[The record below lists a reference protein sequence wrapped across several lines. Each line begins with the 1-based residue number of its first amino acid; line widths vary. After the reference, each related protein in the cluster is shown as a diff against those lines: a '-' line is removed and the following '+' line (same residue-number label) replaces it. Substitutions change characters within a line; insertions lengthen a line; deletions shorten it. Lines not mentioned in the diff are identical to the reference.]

1 MSDKTSRRRSL
12 GGNRSNPTL
21 QAANASEE
29 LRNIQSF
36 IDKDE
41 REIVHVTPSEIKKS
55 FNARFIPCSLEE
67 FGRISWPELTMGVD
81 EAREMYPELLAGL
94 SFWEN
99 LSSSER
105 EDFIHFLGGVHSTAT
120 SMVNELQIHPITLE
134 RNSPESSE
142 YFIVDGERRSISSL
156 YAQGKIPVVKAY
168 VYNRRLEP
176 LERALLKDSANTG
189 VPLTPYEN
197 LLSKYEIYK
206 VYPGAET
213 LNVRDLGKL
222 LGFSKN
228 IGSILKRVFNSDDME
243 ALFERARKEK
253 LGWREIDFLSK
264 NGADALLPST
274 EAETE
279 TPIESK
285 ESGKDTL
292 SHGGTDEKRRNPDI
306 ASLEERIA
314 EHVGFPCS
322 IGFNESSGNVKVAF
336 KTSLNEFENFLAN
349 LKRIDIEK
357 VLDK

>member
-1 MSDKTSRRRSL
+1 MSDKASRRRSL
-12 GGNRSNPTL
+12 GGIRSNPTL

-29 LRNIQSF
+29 LRNIQGF

-41 REIVHVTPSEIKKS
+41 REIVHVTPSEIRKS

-67 FGRISWPELTMGVD
+67 FGKISWPELTMSVD
-81 EAREMYPELLAGL
+81 EARETYPELLSGL
-94 SFWEN
+94 SFWEALN
-99 LSSSER
+99 SSER
-105 EDFIHFLGGVHSTAT
+105 EDFITFLSGVHSTAT

-134 RNSPESSE
+134 RDSSESSE

-168 VYNRRLEP
+168 VYNRRLKP

-228 IGSILKRVFNSDDME
+228 IGSILKRVFNSDNME

-264 NGADALLPST
+264 NGVDALLPVNEVKV
-274 EAETE
+274 EA
-279 TPIESK
+279 PIEGNKPSK
-285 ESGKDTL
+285 NNL
-292 SHGGTDEKRRNPDI
+292 SHRGTDEKRQNSDI
-306 ASLEERIA
+306 ALLEERIS

-322 IGFNESSGNVKVAF
+322 IGFNENNKNVKVAF
-336 KTSLNEFENFLAN
+336 KTNLDEFENFLEN
-349 LKRIDIEK
+349 LRRIDVEK